1 MVGTAMK
8 TGRVQNVQKQL
19 FCVEDFFPFQGVIF
33 ALFKWN
39 SIPNRYPFKPMPFKK
54 LHTNILERLERMDI
68 ATPTPFQRRS
78 IPVIK
83 SGANV
88 FCTAPKDSGKTTTLI
103 LTTLQKLKCEA
114 VGNAPRAVVLVEN
127 KEKAMELYQEF
138 LRYTKY
144 NSLRVYVGY
153 EELHIDIQKSEIFEG
168 VDILISTPKTMNKLF
183 LLNGVSTSQLKIFS
197 IDDAEFLIQKSD
209 SSAIISITQSIQKCQ
224 YVLYTEELHPKI
236 KRFES
241 YFMEHSRIVQ

>member
-1 MVGTAMK
+1 
-8 TGRVQNVQKQL
+8 
-19 FCVEDFFPFQGVIF
+19 
-33 ALFKWN
+33 
-39 SIPNRYPFKPMPFKK
+39 MPFKK
-54 LHTNILERLERMDI
+54 LHSDIQEKLGHLEI
-68 ATPTPFQRRS
+68 TIPTPLQSTS

-88 FCTAPKDSGKTTTLI
+88 FCMAPKSSGKTTTLI

-127 KEKAMELYQEF
+127 KEKAIELYDTF
-138 LRYTKY
+138 LTYTKH

-153 EELHIDIQKSEIFEG
+153 EELHIDVQKSEIFMG

-197 IDDAEFLIQKSD
+197 IDDADFLAQASVYN
-209 SSAIISITQSIQKCQ
+209 ALISITQSIKKCQ
-224 YVLYTEELHPKI
+224 FVLYSEKMTPKLE
-236 KRFES
+236 RFES
-241 YFMEHSRIVQ
+241 YFMEHSKIIAI